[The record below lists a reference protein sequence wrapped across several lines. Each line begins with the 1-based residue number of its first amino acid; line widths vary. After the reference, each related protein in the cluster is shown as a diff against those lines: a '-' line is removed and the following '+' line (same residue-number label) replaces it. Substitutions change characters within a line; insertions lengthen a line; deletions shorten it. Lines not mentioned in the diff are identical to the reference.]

1 MVAEKTYT
9 PLITSLPFS
18 KVQGIG
24 NDFVLVTEET
34 LGGLYRERLE
44 GKNQADATKTFKAFL
59 SELTRTVCNRHR
71 GIGADGLIVAIRK
84 SYLDGATTY
93 CRTLKAI
100 VNDYADGKDADYS
113 WVYVNSDG
121 SYATMCGNGLRCLT
135 LFMLREGWLG
145 ELKAPGPTF
154 AVSTEKY
161 PVSVQIVSYA
171 PDLNG
176 QMKSAVVK
184 TRLAAAK
191 IEFVKKEISLAGG
204 AVLATS
210 VDMGNPHCVI
220 FDCAGGGKGMID
232 WGGYP
237 LDMPGG
243 PSLSGKSQPEKKS
256 SATSNLLALSHE
268 IQSLSLFPNGVNVEW
283 VHLEAE
289 DRVKV
294 YVVERGCGPTLAC
307 ASGAAAVVAAG
318 VKEGLLKSQCC
329 VILPGGELSVT
340 CSDDQDGDPSGNY
353 IELTGDAEFVFSGC
367 VPVADI
373 TLGEM

>member
-9 PLITSLPFS
+9 PLITFLPFS
-18 KVQGIG
+18 KIHGIG
-24 NDFVLVTEET
+24 NDFVMVTEEA

-44 GKNQADATKTFKAFL
+44 GKSAAEAVKVFKAFL
-59 SELTRTVCNRHR
+59 SEIARNVCNRHR

-84 SYLDGATTY
+84 SYLEGATSY
-93 CRTLKAI
+93 CRTLKNI
-100 VNDYADGKDADYS
+100 VNAYADGKEAPYS

-121 SYATMCGNGLRCLT
+121 SYSTMCGNGLRCLT

-145 ELKAPGPTF
+145 ELKAPGPAFT
-154 AVSTEKY
+154 VSTEDY
-161 PVSVQIVSYA
+161 PVTAQIVSYA

-184 TRLAAAK
+184 TTLAAAK
-191 IEFVKKEISLAGG
+191 IEFIKKEISLTGG

-220 FDCAGGGKGMID
+220 FDCAGGGKGMLD
-232 WGGYP
+232 WAGYP

-243 PSLSGKSQPEKKS
+243 PSLSGKTLTEKKS
-256 SATSNLLALSHE
+256 SATSTLLALSHE
-268 IQSLSLFPNGVNVEW
+268 IQCLSLFPNGVNVEW
-283 VHLEAE
+283 VELESE
-289 DRVKV
+289 DRVRV

-340 CSDDQDGDPSGNY
+340 CLDDQHGNQ
-353 IELTGDAEFVFSGC
+353 INLTGEAEFVFSGS

>member
-1 MVAEKTYT
+1 MVVEKTYT

-18 KVQGIG
+18 KIHGIG
-24 NDFVLVTEET
+24 NDFVMVTEEA

-44 GKNQADATKTFKAFL
+44 GKGRAESIATFKSFL
-59 SELTRTVCNRHR
+59 SALAKTVCDRHR
-71 GIGADGLIVAIRK
+71 GIGGDGLIVAIRM
-84 SYLDGATTY
+84 SYLEGATSY
-93 CRTLKAI
+93 CRTLKSI
-100 VNDYADGKDADYS
+100 VSAYAAGTNAEFS

-121 SYATMCGNGLRCLT
+121 SYSTMCGNGLRCLT

-145 ELKAPGPTF
+145 ELKAPGPVLT
-154 AVSTEKY
+154 VSTEDY
-161 PVSVQIVSYA
+161 PVTVQMISYA

-176 QMKSAVVK
+176 NMKSAVVK
-184 TRLAAAK
+184 SGLAAAK
-191 IEFVKKEISLAGG
+191 VEFVKKEISLTGG
-204 AVLATS
+204 AVLATA

-220 FDCAGGGKGMID
+220 FDCAGGGKGMLD
-232 WGGYP
+232 WSGYP

-243 PSLSGKSQPEKKS
+243 RSLSGKSTKEKIS
-256 SATSNLLALSHE
+256 SSSRTLLSLSHE
-268 IQSLSLFPNGVNVEW
+268 IQALSLFPHGVNVEW
-283 VHLEAE
+283 VEVESE

-318 VKEGLLKSQCC
+318 VKEGLLKSQCR
-329 VILPGGELSVT
+329 VILPGGELSVN
-340 CSDDQDGDPSGNY
+340 CLDDQIN
-353 IELTGDAEFVFSGC
+353 LTGEAEFVFSGS